1 MKESR
6 QTLISKLSV
15 VLLVSSTSAFVTR
28 PRLAVPRW
36 SLLSVDCKAV
46 TQEEVAEELVAVDDT
61 YYEWMSARGIE
72 TNGKLEFRP
81 DARSGRGVYATG
93 PIEAGEVIATVP
105 WNLVI
110 ATPVEGSSSR
120 RRSSNEFD
128 DDDDDS
134 DDNEVDSDGDASWV
148 GRLAATALGYADA
161 DVFVNSAL
169 GLRPC
174 VAAWRGGGWASEAGE
189 PDPWYALD
197 PIDNDDFNL
206 LATGS
211 DNDHNIYQKFGLKCH
226 PVVHRATLRLGSIC
240 GTSPETNRDAIAVR
254 GKVRASVHAYFCEV
268 IVGGLM
274 CVFLLNCLRVDC
286 TVALACLLA

>member
-1 MKESR
+1 M
-6 QTLISKLSV
+6 SV
-15 VLLVSSTSAFVTR
+15 ER
-28 PRLAVPRW
+28 
-36 SLLSVDCKAV
+36 KAV
-46 TQEEVAEELVAVDDT
+46 TQEEEAEELVAVDDT

-110 ATPVEGSSSR
+110 ATPVEDSNR
-120 RRSSNEFD
+120 RHSSNND
-128 DDDDDS
+128 NDS
-134 DDNEVDSDGDASWV
+134 SAVDSHGDASWV

-174 VAAWRGGGWASEAGE
+174 VATWRGGGWASEAGE

-197 PIDNDDFNL
+197 PMDNDDFNL

-226 PVVHRATLRLGSIC
+226 PVVHRATLRLASIC
-240 GTSPETNRDAIAVR
+240 GTSPETNRDAITVR
-254 GKVRASVHAYFCEV
+254 GKVRASV
-268 IVGGLM
+268 
-274 CVFLLNCLRVDC
+274 RV
-286 TVALACLLA
+286 